1 MFSSEVMEETYIKI
15 EVKESK
21 LEEPLALVK
30 RVVEVEDEDEEMV
43 STTTPGENYVTSTGD
58 WQEAR
63 IL

>member
-58 WQEAR
+58 
-63 IL
+63 